1 MYINSCINSW
11 CSYRNLKRGSYL
23 LAHYSRISL
32 VIQLVLLLSM
42 VAATAGLYAQPLTPT
57 PLPRAA
63 VLQLV
68 QQRNITVEQAT
79 LRQEQARMLKGA
91 SVDLGPTS
99 IVWSGGQYNA
109 PDFDNSFSI
118 EQSVPF
124 PTRLAAAHGQAEA
137 AEAVAAIE
145 KSLAVRSVTATAEGI
160 MDRIAYQRDILRIL
174 DQQDTL
180 MQRAAVIAK
189 RSFDAGQSP
198 SVALLTAETNASEA
212 SMQRLQAEADLVKAE
227 LELRVLCR
235 DSAVTVLDST
245 LVRQPAYVQA
255 TLAKEFRVAAERRQ
269 QLAAEQ
275 YDYAATEW
283 WPYLTL
289 AYTNQSL
296 TGTLLPSGRESIGS
310 DRFEFATVGISLPL
324 WFPATSSRIEASQ
337 VEQQIIAR
345 TEQAELLA
353 LDRRINM
360 LEQEFRVLQ
369 RAMDYYDGPSAT
381 RIATLIDHADRSYN
395 VGDISWSEYQEAMET
410 ALDVQRRR
418 LDVLLRYNEVVIEL
432 RQLTMN

>member
-11 CSYRNLKRGSYL
+11 CLYRNLKRGSYL

-189 RSFDAGQSP
+189 RSFDADS
-198 SVALLTAETNASEA
+198 
-212 SMQRLQAEADLVKAE
+212 
-227 LELRVLCR
+227 R
-235 DSAVTVLDST
+235 DQCFGGIDAAPAGRGRSGEGRAGAPRAVP
-245 LVRQPAYVQA
+245 R
-255 TLAKEFRVAAERRQ
+255 
-269 QLAAEQ
+269 
-275 YDYAATEW
+275 
-283 WPYLTL
+283 
-289 AYTNQSL
+289 
-296 TGTLLPSGRESIGS
+296 
-310 DRFEFATVGISLPL
+310 
-324 WFPATSSRIEASQ
+324 
-337 VEQQIIAR
+337 
-345 TEQAELLA
+345 
-353 LDRRINM
+353 
-360 LEQEFRVLQ
+360 
-369 RAMDYYDGPSAT
+369 
-381 RIATLIDHADRSYN
+381 
-395 VGDISWSEYQEAMET
+395 
-410 ALDVQRRR
+410 
-418 LDVLLRYNEVVIEL
+418 
-432 RQLTMN
+432 

>member
-1 MYINSCINSW
+1 M
-11 CSYRNLKRGSYL
+11 
-23 LAHYSRISL
+23 
-32 VIQLVLLLSM
+32 IQLVLLLSM

-160 MDRIAYQRDILRIL
+160 MDRIAYQRGILRIL

-381 RIATLIDHADRSYN
+381 RIATLIDHADRSYDA
-395 VGDISWSEYQEAMET
+395 GDISWSEYQEAMET